1 MELQQGTETSSTFPD
16 QPTEK
21 QFALEF
27 HGTGSEYFRIWIVN
41 ISLTILTLG
50 IYSAWAK
57 VRKMQYFYGNSRLA
71 GGTFEFT
78 ANPINILK
86 GRALV
91 FGLFIAYQ
99 LATVFQPVLALVLAV
114 IFIPFLPWVII
125 KGISFNLRYSSY
137 RGLHFHFDG
146 QYWEAFRVYILLTL
160 AIPLSLGLAYP
171 WIAWRRKQFFVDNT
185 RYGTSSFGF
194 NGAVGHFYTVYVVGW
209 LIMAG
214 IGLAGALLMLA
225 AVFVGG
231 LLGLDPKE
239 MLSLNGKLDE
249 QMLAT
254 IGIVALFLTYGF
266 FILAFLAINTGI
278 LALIANHV
286 WQRTTIAGSVGF
298 NLDLNAWK
306 IVGIQITN
314 ILAIIFSFGLAIPWA
329 TVRMMRYKASRFT
342 MITAPSTLE
351 SFIASERDSISATG
365 SELGDAMDLDL
376 GI

>member
-1 MELQQGTETSSTFPD
+1 MELQQGIESSGTFPD
-16 QPTEK
+16 QPTKK

-57 VRKMQYFYGNSRLA
+57 VRKMQYFYGNSQLA

-86 GRALV
+86 GRVLV

-99 LATVFQPVLALVLAV
+99 LASVFQPVLALVLAV
-114 IFIPFLPWVII
+114 IFIPFIPWVII
-125 KGISFNLRYSSY
+125 KAISFNLRYSSY

-146 QYWEAFRVYILLTL
+146 QYWEAFRVYVLLTL
-160 AIPLSLGLAYP
+160 AIPLSLGFAYP
-171 WIAWRRKQFFVDNT
+171 WVAWRRKQFFVDNT

-194 NGAVGHFYTVYVVGW
+194 SGAIGHFYTVYVVGW
-209 LIMAG
+209 LIMSG
-214 IGLAGALLMLA
+214 IALAVALLIA
-225 AVFVGG
+225 AAAFVGPM
-231 LLGLDPKE
+231 LGLDPKDMMNIDGE
-239 MLSLNGKLDE
+239 VNE
-249 QMLAT
+249 QVLAT
-254 IGIVALFLTYGF
+254 IGVVVGIVAYGF

-286 WQRTTIAGSVGF
+286 WQRTTIAGSLEF

-314 ILAIIFSFGLAIPWA
+314 ILAIIFSVGLAIPWT
-329 TVRMMRYKASRFT
+329 TVRMVRYKASRFT
-342 MITAPSTLE
+342 MIAAPSTLE

-365 SELGDAMDLDL
+365 TELGDAMDLNL